1 MANGDLDAIDRAL
14 LRALSEDS
22 RTSAAALAQVVG
34 LTRQA
39 VADRMERLK
48 ADGVIRRYT
57 LATDP
62 DRLGLTVRAFIA
74 ITLLPACSEKQEGN
88 VLALLRQSPWVQE
101 CYRVTGDDYF
111 QARII
116 APDIADVR
124 PVGPRPPRHRRRPG
138 HPHHARPG
146 DPLREKRPRLPG
158 ASSGCSGGVKP
169 LAGES
174 VCPSDRRPI
183 LCAKHICPS
192 LPVILHHRYLNAMT
206 MAPLT
211 SLDIP
216 VGQAVY

>member
-22 RTSAAALAQVVG
+22 RTSAAALATMVG

-39 VADRMERLK
+39 VADRMERLR

-88 VLALLRQSPWVQE
+88 VLALLRENPWVQE

-111 QARII
+111 QVRVI

-124 PVGPRPPRHRRRPG
+124 QLVLDLRATGVVQGTRTMLALETLFEKSALGYPE
-138 HPHHARPG
+138 
-146 DPLREKRPRLPG
+146 PLPSE
-158 ASSGCSGGVKP
+158 AS
-169 LAGES
+169 
-174 VCPSDRRPI
+174 
-183 LCAKHICPS
+183 
-192 LPVILHHRYLNAMT
+192 
-206 MAPLT
+206 
-211 SLDIP
+211 
-216 VGQAVY
+216 